1 MNEPLSEAEKI
12 QWEWLKN
19 HPIQDKDQELKAA
32 DATPKRALKGSRGKH
47 MRRSP
52 SAWEFPLPEE
62 EIDLH
67 GYVSGEAV
75 AAVENLMDGMEKAGL
90 HILRIIHGGGNP
102 DYGNVKH
109 IIDRSC
115 RTLWKNRITFYRT
128 EPDNAGSSILKLG
141 NAPQAAVIPRKK
153 KK

>member
-1 MNEPLSEAEKI
+1 MTDAHTEAEKV
-12 QWEWLKN
+12 QWEWLNN
-19 HPIQDKDQELKAA
+19 HPIQDKDQESKTA
-32 DATPKRALKGSRGKH
+32 DSAQKSEIRNRRGKR

-102 DYGNVKH
+102 GYGNVKH

-115 RTLWKNRITFYRT
+115 RTLWKNRIVFYRT

>member
-32 DATPKRALKGSRGKH
+32 DATPKRPLKGSRGKH

>member
-1 MNEPLSEAEKI
+1 MTDAYTKAEKI
-12 QWEWLKN
+12 QWEWLNN
-19 HPIQDKDQELKAA
+19 HPIQDKDQELKATETA
-32 DATPKRALKGSRGKH
+32 SKIPLKGAHGKR

-75 AAVENLMDGMEKAGL
+75 AAVENLMNGMEKAGL

-115 RTLWKNRITFYRT
+115 RTIWKNRIVFYRT
-128 EPDNAGSSILKLG
+128 EPDNAGSSILKLSQV
-141 NAPQAAVIPRKK
+141 PQPVEKSHKK
-153 KK
+153 RR